1 MELLERS
8 GVPEMLE
15 SWMPRTGRPRE
26 LCPKDILFGM
36 LVAIDEDR
44 VAHLTAG
51 HEALLDSEPSR
62 YESVTYRQFTNA
74 HQVMIRA
81 IDPSPCPSFKGVPE
95 GNRLPHLQSHRSQVD
110 QVLAVLRLEMV
121 TDALIDASVPE
132 VYKFASSSLAV
143 DWTDH
148 ETWSRPRAK
157 GDPEPPNDP
166 DASWGHAKRNA
177 PGAVDHLF
185 FGYYAQAAT
194 MVKDNRGKDVP
205 ELVRGVTFLAPRHD
219 PAAAMAEELLRRS
232 STGLSFNDV
241 LADCGYS
248 NRNPENF
255 ARVIRRAGA
264 ALTIDLHPED
274 RGPKGTYK
282 GAVVS
287 NGNLFCPCTPGPL
300 LQLGPLKRG
309 SAASETLA
317 HDARS
322 AELARYKLGRVS
334 RDSEDGSHRVMCPA
348 LLGKVRCPLRQNSM
362 SLELNRPEVLEPP
375 SYPPTCCVNQ
385 TITVTEEITA
395 KTAQRHDY
403 PSKAHRLSYARR
415 TAAERTFS
423 WLQDSA
429 TVGMRRGWS
438 RLMGRA
444 KNHLMYVLGVVVRN
458 VRIVES
464 FERNKAKEARREAR
478 RLQKRL
484 RGRRRRRCE
493 QEHGFC
499 EPAPEKPG

>member
-1 MELLERS
+1 
-8 GVPEMLE
+8 MLE
-15 SWMPRTGRPRE
+15 AWMPRTGRPRE
-26 LCPKDILFGM
+26 LSPRDILFGM

-44 VAHLTAG
+44 VAHLAAG
-51 HEALLDSEPSR
+51 HEALYDSQTQVRSGVT
-62 YESVTYRQFTNA
+62 VTYRQFTNT

-81 IDPSPCPSFKGVPE
+81 IDPSPCPSFKGVADDD
-95 GNRLPHLQSHRSQVD
+95 RLAHLQRQRSEVD
-110 QVLAVLRLEMV
+110 QVLAALRLETI
-121 TDALIDASVPE
+121 TDALLDASVPE
-132 VYKFASSSLAV
+132 VYKEASSSLAV

-148 ETWSRPRAK
+148 ETWSRPRVK
-157 GDPEPPNDP
+157 DDPQPANDP

-194 MVKDNRGKDVP
+194 MVKDDRGPDVP
-205 ELVRGVTFLAPRHD
+205 ELVRAVVFLAPRHD
-219 PAAAMAEELLRRS
+219 PAAAMASALLRRS
-232 STGLSFNDV
+232 GNGLRFTDV

-255 ARVIRRAGA
+255 ARPIRRAGA
-264 ALTIDLHPED
+264 DLTIDLHPED

-309 SAASETLA
+309 SGASEIQI

-334 RDSEDGSHRVMCPA
+334 RDSEDGAHRAMCPA
-348 LLGKVRCPLRQNSM
+348 LLGKLRCPLRQKSM
-362 SLELNRPEVLEPP
+362 SLDFNRPEVLEPP
-375 SYPPTCCVNQ
+375 SYPPTCCVQQ
-385 TITVTEEITA
+385 TITVTEEVTA
-395 KTAQRHDY
+395 KTAQRLDY

-438 RLMGRA
+438 RLMGVA

-464 FERNKAKEARREAR
+464 FERNKAKEARRELR
-478 RLQKRL
+478 RLRTRL

-493 QEHGFC
+493 QERGFT
-499 EPAPEKPG
+499 EAALDKPG

>member
-15 SWMPRTGRPRE
+15 SWMPKTGRPRE
-26 LCPKDILFGM
+26 LCPKDILFAM

-44 VAHLTAG
+44 VAHLSAG
-51 HEALLDSEPSR
+51 HEALCDSESGR
-62 YESVTYRQFTNA
+62 YKSVTYRQFTNT

-81 IDPSPCPSFKGVPE
+81 IDPSPCPSFKGVAE
-95 GNRLPHLQSHRSQVD
+95 NHRRDHLESHRCDIDPLQ
-110 QVLAVLRLEMV
+110 AVLRLETV

-132 VYKFASSSLAV
+132 EYKYASSSLAA

-148 ETWSRPRAK
+148 ETWSRPRNK
-157 GDPEPPNDP
+157 DDPEPANDP

-194 MVKDNRGKDVP
+194 MVKDDRGEEVP
-205 ELVRGVTFLAPRHD
+205 ELVRAVVFLAPRHD
-219 PAAAMAEELLRRS
+219 PAATMAQALARRS
-232 STGLSFNDV
+232 GNGLVFKDV

-248 NRNPENF
+248 NRSPENF

-264 ALTIDLHPED
+264 DLTIDLHPDD

-309 SAASETLA
+309 SGPSQVQI

-348 LLGKVRCPLRQNSM
+348 LLGKIRCPLRPKSM
-362 SLELNRPEVLEPP
+362 SLDFNRPEVLEPP
-375 SYPPTCCVNQ
+375 SYPPTCCVQQ
-385 TITVTEEITA
+385 TITVIEDVTA

-415 TAAERTFS
+415 TAAERTLA

-464 FERNKAKEARREAR
+464 FERNKAKKARREAR
-478 RLQKRL
+478 RLRTRL

-493 QEHGFC
+493 QERGFA
-499 EPAPEKPG
+499 EPAPHKPG